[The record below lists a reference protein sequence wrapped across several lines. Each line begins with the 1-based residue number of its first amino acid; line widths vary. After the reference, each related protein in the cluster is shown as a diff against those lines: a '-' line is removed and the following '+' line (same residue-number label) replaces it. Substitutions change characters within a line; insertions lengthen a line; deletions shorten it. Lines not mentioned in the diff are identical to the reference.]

1 MYRNHVITPVAY
13 IKLINISIDECIPL
27 MIVADLFNTE
37 REYDNGEEHRK
48 SNYEQSILFPEDG
61 YSDQ

>member
-1 MYRNHVITPVAY
+1 
-13 IKLINISIDECIPL
+13 